1 VEACNDS
8 REPVGAARVR
18 KTVTIVFSDVVGS
31 TALGERLDP
40 ESFQHVMTRYGGAMQ
55 RVVELHGGRVEK
67 FIGDAVMAVF
77 GVPVLHED
85 DALRAVRAALEMR
98 AVLAD
103 LNREL
108 DREYGVELGIR
119 LGVHTGEVITDE
131 RAEKQG
137 LIAGDAVNAAARL
150 QASAPTGEVLIGP
163 ETHRLVAGAVRV
175 RRHGDLE
182 LRGKTGRMRTWRVEG
197 LAPDRIRLRRAGGT
211 GMVGR
216 RRELQT
222 LRRRF
227 DASVHG
233 RRCTVTTVLG
243 PAGIGKSCLVRE
255 LAAEVEPGAGI
266 VVGRCLPYGEGITY
280 WPLKEIVDDL
290 GGVAALERLMPGEEQ
305 DALAAAMVSGAIG
318 RSGSTATAQDVQWA
332 VRRLLESVARPRPLL
347 VAFDDIQWA
356 EPPLLDLIE
365 YLAGYLTSA
374 PVNVVCL
381 ARDDLLERRPS
392 WATAFGRGATL
403 RLRPLSDTDSAR
415 LLRGLAGR
423 QGARL
428 RRFEILAAAEGNPLF
443 LQHLVAMRADDPARA
458 VPPSIQALLAA
469 RVDGLPHHA
478 RRVIEAASVEGR
490 EFHRGVVAALLADH
504 PDVHVDAGLA
514 ELERRELVRPAQ
526 RVYAGERGYR
536 FTHLLVRDAA
546 YELIPKRRRADLHV
560 GFAEWLRRPA
570 EEERE
575 LDEIIG
581 YHLERAYAY
590 RRELGR
596 VDAPPHRALAADASG
611 FLSAAGRRVLRAGD
625 RAAAAKLLRRAVELR
640 TAGDP
645 ERAVLLIDLG
655 GVLREEG
662 RFDEARRALAEALR
676 IAEDPIAARGEVE
689 RLLTQL
695 QIDPDRA
702 ARQAARLGGRLT
714 RVLAD
719 AEDHAGLARLW
730 HLRGLLAWIRAQAGD
745 AAVCWRCAADEAG
758 AAGDARMLADVLGWE
773 ASAFMHG
780 PTPVDEAFARCAE
793 IQGQLRGNPW
803 AEALV
808 MHQMAGLHAMRG
820 AFDAAYALLDES
832 NAALDGFSPTVDAAV
847 SHPTVLVAM
856 LAGDP
861 ARAEQHLRA
870 GRRQLEAMGERA
882 VLASTEALLARVVLA
897 QGRDAEADRLARRAS
912 RLTTDLDAAAQA
924 LWRRVGAIVLAGRGR
939 AREAERLAQEAVEFM
954 AGTDYLNDHAD
965 ALEDLARVYDLGGD
979 AEAARQACADAMTL
993 FVRKGNVISA
1003 VRLER
1008 MVTSQQLP

>member
-1 VEACNDS
+1 
-8 REPVGAARVR
+8 VGARVR

-31 TALGERLDP
+31 TGLGERLDP
-40 ESFQHVMTRYGGAMQ
+40 ESFQHVMTRYGSEMR
-55 RVVELHGGRVEK
+55 RVLERHGGRVEK

-98 AVLAD
+98 AALAD

-108 DREYGVELGIR
+108 DRDYGVELGIR
-119 LGVHTGEVITDE
+119 IGVHTGEVITDE
-131 RAEKQG
+131 RALDQG

-150 QASAPTGEVLIGP
+150 QASAPTGAVLIGP
-163 ETHRLVAGAVRV
+163 ETHRLVVSAVRV

-197 LAPDRIRLRRAGGT
+197 LAPDRLRLRRGAGT
-211 GMVGR
+211 EMVGR
-216 RRELQT
+216 RRELQA

-227 DASVHG
+227 EAAVQA
-233 RRCTVTTVLG
+233 RRCVVTTVLG
-243 PAGIGKSCLVRE
+243 PAGIGKSRLVRQ
-255 LAAEVEPGAGI
+255 LVSEVEPGARI

-290 GGVAALERLMPGEEQ
+290 GGVGSLERLLPGDEQ
-305 DALAAAMVSGAIG
+305 DAPAAAMVSGAIG
-318 RSGSTATAQDVQWA
+318 RSQSTATAQDVQWA
-332 VRRLLESVARPRPLL
+332 VRRLFESIARPQPLL
-347 VAFDDIQWA
+347 IAFDDIQWA

-365 YLAGYLTSA
+365 YLSDFMTRA
-374 PVNVVCL
+374 PVGIVCL
-381 ARDDLLERRPS
+381 ARDDLLERRPA

-403 RLRPLSDTDSAR
+403 RLRPLSDTDSAK

-423 QGARL
+423 EAARL

-443 LQHLVAMRADDPARA
+443 LEQLVAMRSDDPSKA

-478 RRVIEAASVEGR
+478 RRVIEAAAVEGR

-504 PDVHVDAGLA
+504 RDVDVDAGLE
-514 ELERRELVRPAQ
+514 ELEALELVRPAQ
-526 RVYAGERGYR
+526 RIYAGDSGYR

-546 YELIPKRRRADLHV
+546 YELIPKRRRAELHV
-560 GFAEWLRRPA
+560 GFADWLRGPA
-570 EEERE
+570 AEERE

-581 YHLERAYAY
+581 YHLERAYTY

-596 VDAPPHRALAADASG
+596 VDALPYRALAADASG
-611 FLSAAGRRVLRAGD
+611 YLSAAGRRVLRAGD
-625 RAAAAKLLRRAVELR
+625 RAAAASLLRRAIALR
-640 TAGDP
+640 PAEDP
-645 ERAVLLIDLG
+645 ERAALLIDLG

-662 RFDEARRALAEALR
+662 RFDEARQALADALR
-676 IAEDPIAARGEVE
+676 VADDPLAARGEVE
-689 RLLTQL
+689 RLLTHL
-695 QIDPDRA
+695 QVDPDRA
-702 ARQAARLGGRLT
+702 ARQSSRLGARLT
-714 RVLAD
+714 RALTEAG
-719 AEDHAGLARLW
+719 DHAGLARLW
-730 HLRGLLAWIRAQAGD
+730 HLRALLAWIQAQAGD
-745 AAVCWRCAADEAG
+745 AATCWRSAADEA
-758 AAGDARMLADVLGWE
+758 AVAGDARMLADVLGWE

-780 PTPVDEAFARCAE
+780 PTPVEEAFPRCVE
-793 IQGQLRGNPW
+793 IQRQLRGNPW

-820 AFDAAYALLDES
+820 EFDSAYALLDES
-832 NAALDGFSPTVDAAV
+832 NAALDGFSPTVDAAM

-856 LAGDP
+856 LAGQP

-897 QGRDAEADRLARRAS
+897 QGRDAEAGRLARRAS

-939 AREAERLAQEAVEFM
+939 AREAERLAQDAVGFM
-954 AGTDYLNDHAD
+954 ASTDYLNDHAD
-965 ALEDLARVYDLGGD
+965 ALEDLGRVYDLCGD
-979 AEAARQACADAMTL
+979 AEAARTARADALAL
-993 FVRKGNVISA
+993 FIRKGNVVSS

-1008 MVTSQQLP
+1008 MMTSQKLA